1 MIIQSQRV
9 WIQQHFI
16 AAQIHIENHRIIKL
30 SKYNEYPVDVDYG
43 HHRLLPGFID
53 QHIHGAYGFDTNDA
67 NEEGLKTIM
76 KGLVSEGVTSF
87 CPTTVTQ
94 HPIVLSNAL
103 KNVAHVASQSIK
115 GAQIVGIHLE
125 GPFINV
131 AYKGAQ
137 PQEHIIKA
145 NVDLFQSLYHDSN
158 QLIKLITMATEL
170 DQDYRLLQWCVD
182 HGVTVSIGHSAST
195 YDETVLACANG
206 ASCITHAFNGMSGIH
221 HRNYNLAGATHRLQ
235 EVYAEIIGDGNHV
248 VWPAIHSLMMAKGP
262 YHSILISDALSVK
275 GSPQGEYT
283 LGGQKIE
290 VRADGS
296 AYIQGTNTLSG
307 STLKMNEGLR
317 NLIEYAQVPINYAIN
332 AATLNPANN
341 LKLTNKGRIAYG
353 CDADLV
359 ILDDTYSVIATVV
372 LGQIVY
378 TKGS

>member
-16 AAQIHIENHRIIKL
+16 AAQIHIENHRITKI
-30 SKYNEYPVDVDYG
+30 SQYNEFPVDVDFG

-53 QHIHGAYGFDTNDA
+53 QHIHGAYGIDTNDA

-94 HPIVLSNAL
+94 HPSVLSKAL
-103 KNVAHVASQSIK
+103 KNVAHVASQAII
-115 GAQIVGIHLE
+115 GAQIVGVHLE

-137 PQEHIIKA
+137 PEEHIIKA
-145 NVDLFQSLYHDSN
+145 DVNLFESLYQDSH
-158 QLIKLITMATEL
+158 QLIRLITMATEL
-170 DQDYRLLQWCVD
+170 DHDHQLLKWCVD
-182 HGVTVSIGHSAST
+182 HGVIVSIGHSAST
-195 YDETVLACANG
+195 YEEALLACANG
-206 ASCITHAFNGMSGIH
+206 ASCITHAFNGMSGLH

-235 EVYAEIIGDGNHV
+235 EIYAEIIGDGNHV
-248 VWPAIHSLMMAKGP
+248 VWPAIHALMMAKGP
-262 YHSILISDALSVK
+262 YHSILITDSLSVK
-275 GSPQGEYT
+275 GSPQGEYN

-290 VRADGS
+290 VRENGS

-307 STLKMNEGLR
+307 STLRMNEGLR
-317 NLIEYAQVPINYAIN
+317 NLIEFAQVPVNYAIN

-341 LKLTNKGRIAYG
+341 LKLPHKGRIAYG

-359 ILDDTYSVIATVV
+359 VLDDNYSVVATYV
-372 LGQIVY
+372 LGQQVY
-378 TKGS
+378 TKGN